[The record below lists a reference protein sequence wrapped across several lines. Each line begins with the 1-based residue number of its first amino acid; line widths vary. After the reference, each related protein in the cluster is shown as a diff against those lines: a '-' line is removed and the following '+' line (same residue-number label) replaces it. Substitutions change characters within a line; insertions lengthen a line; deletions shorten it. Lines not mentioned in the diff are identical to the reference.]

1 MEVRNMKK
9 SSFLTSIREDKAP
22 PKDSSSS
29 LAALWWIE
37 KGDWN
42 KAHDLA
48 EADKTAD
55 GYWVHAYL
63 HRVEGDIGNATY
75 WYTRAGRA
83 VSTDPFPEEWN
94 LIVEELL
101 AK

>member
-1 MEVRNMKK
+1 MKK
-9 SSFLTSIREDKAP
+9 ASFLTSIRQDKTP
-22 PKDSSSS
+22 PEESSSS
-29 LAALWWIE
+29 LAALWWIK

-48 EADKTAD
+48 EADKTSD
-55 GYWVHAYL
+55 GNWVHAYL

-75 WYTRAGRA
+75 WYTRAGRT